1 MQQLI
6 IYALKYAFA
15 HRYGAVVL
23 VVGYWAWL
31 RAVACVYNYVFR
43 VLLVFIC
50 RCVKNRQKQDR
61 GGMRGR

>member
-6 IYALKYAFA
+6 IYALKDAFA

-50 RCVKNRQKQDR
+50 RCVKK
-61 GGMRGR
+61 